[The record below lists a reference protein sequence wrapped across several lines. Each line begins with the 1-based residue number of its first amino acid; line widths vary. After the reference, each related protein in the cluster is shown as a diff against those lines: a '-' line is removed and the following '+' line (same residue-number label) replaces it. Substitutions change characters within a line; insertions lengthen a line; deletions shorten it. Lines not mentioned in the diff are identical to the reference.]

1 MKGFNKILAATGLFA
16 LSGAVALPGLVAA
29 QDYQTEV
36 MGGYATID
44 QGAIDSSLFSVDGTY
59 YLERVSTQRV
69 PLSEAAFLS
78 QVSSLSVG
86 YARTETDTTLGRD
99 LEGDLFGFSGRIV
112 MPEGVIVGGGLTTG
126 EVDVTTTREVD
137 LDAFSFLLGAY
148 LNENSSV
155 EGVFSRSSIGD
166 FDTDTFGARFKTV
179 QPHQGESSY
188 GLAAG
193 LYRSEDDSDE
203 DAVTIDLDADYFPTQ
218 MVALGVGLEI
228 VSADSAFDEGEAFEF
243 SIEAFID
250 PMIALGASFETFSPE
265 AGNDVDTFAFW
276 GKIRM

>member
-1 MKGFNKILAATGLFA
+1 M
-16 LSGAVALPGLVAA
+16 ALPGLVAA